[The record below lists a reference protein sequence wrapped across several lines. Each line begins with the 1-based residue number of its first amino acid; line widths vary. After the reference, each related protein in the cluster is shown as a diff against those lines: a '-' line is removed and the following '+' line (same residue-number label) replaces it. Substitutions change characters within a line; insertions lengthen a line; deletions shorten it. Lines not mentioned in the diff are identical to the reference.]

1 MLMKEA
7 MTLSKQLPQML
18 ILHIHVQ
25 EDTRMN
31 MLQQTTWIGLRKNE
45 YLTVDYLRIG
55 IDFFLNV
62 TKVILVTYPDDFRL
76 QEGKSLVESLVI
88 ETRGLQI
95 VKIVTQKYLNHS
107 EYGLGSGKAE
117 EIKEFVKESNADQII
132 VDEHLTSKQIHNL
145 EKLTGI
151 QVIDRERLILN
162 IFSSRATTTEAKLQ
176 IQLAEIKYE
185 MPRVRESAKL
195 TSGGERAGKGGMGE
209 YTVDVKFRDLKRQA
223 SFIQQKLEY
232 AHRKRELYHRQRMET
247 DLPVVS
253 LVGYTSSGKTT
264 LFNLLTE
271 SNKETSD
278 DLFTTLSTTTRS
290 LKINSNTK
298 VLLVDTVGFISRLP
312 HYMVDAFKSTLEESL
327 GADLILLLIDSSET
341 IEDIRVKYWSC
352 WNVLGELEVD
362 KSKVLVILTKYDDE
376 NMHSEKIREITT
388 DLELFPNPMVISSKG
403 VYGIHKLK
411 TMIGQLL
418 SPPHLHSK
426 TTKK

>member
-1 MLMKEA
+1 
-7 MTLSKQLPQML
+7 
-18 ILHIHVQ
+18 
-25 EDTRMN
+25 MN

-45 YLTVDYLRIG
+45 YLTVDYLCIG

-76 QEGKSLVESLVI
+76 QEGKSLVESLVV

-145 EKLTGI
+145 EKLTGV

-162 IFSSRATTTEAKLQ
+162 IFYSRATTAEAKLQ

-223 SFIQQKLEY
+223 SFIKEKLKY
-232 AHRKRELYHRQRMET
+232 AQRKRELYHQQRLKTRM
-247 DLPVVS
+247 PVVS

-264 LFNLLTE
+264 LFNLLTDQH
-271 SNKETSD
+271 KETSRS
-278 DLFTTLSTTTRS
+278 LFTTLSTATRS
-290 LKINSNTK
+290 LKIGDK
-298 VLLVDTVGFISRLP
+298 GVLLTDTIGFISRLP
-312 HYMVDAFKSTLEESL
+312 TYMIDAFKSTLEESL
-327 GADLILLLIDSSET
+327 AADLILLLIDSSEK
-341 IEDIRVKYWSC
+341 IEDIRIKYSSC
-352 WNVLGELEVD
+352 WDVLDELKVD
-362 KSKVLVILTKYDDE
+362 KSKVFVIFSKFDKI
-376 NMHSEKIREITT
+376 HSEQIEEISK
-388 DLELFPNPMVISSKG
+388 DLEISNPVAISSKTG
-403 VYGIHKLK
+403 YGIHKLK
-411 TMIGQLL
+411 TMIED
-418 SPPHLHSK
+418 HIVN
-426 TTKK
+426 